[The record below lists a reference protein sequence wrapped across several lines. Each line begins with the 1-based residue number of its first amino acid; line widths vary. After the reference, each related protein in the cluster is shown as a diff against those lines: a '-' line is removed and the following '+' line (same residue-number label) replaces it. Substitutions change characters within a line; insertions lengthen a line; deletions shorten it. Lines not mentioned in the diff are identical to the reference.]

1 MANED
6 AQPSGRA
13 MTIPVSQ
20 ETTVSADSV
29 LKMARDFSEQREAI
43 FPAVSVRH
51 MTVHALDDST
61 ADVTEGTRLGPFVVW
76 ERCRYDWSTPGR
88 VTATVTDSN
97 VYGFP
102 GSSWELVAV
111 STGSGA
117 RVDMTWTRWFQRRAF
132 GRVMGF
138 VYRHFGQRSF
148 TKYAH
153 DIVKNME
160 AIGTG

>member
-1 MANED
+1 M
-6 AQPSGRA
+6 
-13 MTIPVSQ
+13 
-20 ETTVSADSV
+20 
-29 LKMARDFSEQREAI
+29 
-43 FPAVSVRH
+43 
-51 MTVHALDDST
+51 
-61 ADVTEGTRLGPFVVW
+61 
-76 ERCRYDWSTPGR
+76 
-88 VTATVTDSN
+88 TATVTDSN

-117 RVDMTWTRWFQRRAF
+117 RVDMTWTRWFQRRPL

-153 DIVKNME
+153 DIVKNLE